1 MLERDYIMRLF
12 LQFFEELALSLS
24 KKNKEEK
31 ETVIQNMFDAYF
43 KRYDFY
49 IENDPTDILE
59 SFNEMATTE
68 KLCRIEMLAELLHQE
83 ALLKE
88 GDERRNLLD
97 KSLKLYNYINERST
111 TFSLDRLRR
120 MKEINEER

>member
-1 MLERDYIMRLF
+1 MRLF

>member
-49 IENDPTDILE
+49 IEHDPTDILE

-88 GDERRNLLD
+88 GDEKRNMLD
-97 KSLKLYNYINERST
+97 KSMKLYNYINERST

-120 MKEINEER
+120 MREINEER